1 MSNFK
6 LLPVV
11 SLCALVL
18 AGCATPPEN
27 PQLLQARAQFAALQ
41 HKPESNT
48 LAAIETREAFIA
60 LNKADQASL
69 KDRTAPDVEQLTY
82 LASQKIAVAEQTI
95 AMRQAEAGLK
105 KIDAERTQVQLDVR
119 TQQLKALQAMKA
131 QKTERGEVVTFGDV
145 LFDTG
150 KADLKH
156 GSQRNFEQLAQ
167 YLTANPERQVRIEGF
182 TDDVGSD
189 DFNQRLSERRA
200 DAVAF
205 ALKRMGISADRLI
218 TKGYGKQFPIADNGS
233 SHARQLNRRVEVIIS
248 YGSSVVGSRN

>member
-27 PQLLQARAQFAALQ
+27 PQLLQARAHFAALQ

-69 KDRTAPDVEQLTY
+69 KDRKAPDVEQLTY

>member
-1 MSNFK
+1 
-6 LLPVV
+6 
-11 SLCALVL
+11 
-18 AGCATPPEN
+18 
-27 PQLLQARAQFAALQ
+27 
-41 HKPESNT
+41 
-48 LAAIETREAFIA
+48 
-60 LNKADQASL
+60 
-69 KDRTAPDVEQLTY
+69 
-82 LASQKIAVAEQTI
+82 
-95 AMRQAEAGLK
+95 
-105 KIDAERTQVQLDVR
+105 
-119 TQQLKALQAMKA
+119 
-131 QKTERGEVVTFGDV
+131 V

-167 YLTANPERQVRIEGF
+167 YLTANPERKVRIEGF

-189 DFNQRLSERRA
+189 DFNQRLSERCA

>member
-1 MSNFK
+1 MPNFK

-11 SLCALVL
+11 SLFAVML

-27 PQLLQARAQFAALQ
+27 PQLLQARSQFATLQ
-41 HKPESNT
+41 QKPESST
-48 LAAIETREAFIA
+48 LAAIETKDAFSA

-69 KDRTAPDVEQLTY
+69 KDRKAPGIDQLAY
-82 LASQKIAVAEQTI
+82 LASQKIALAEQTI
-95 AMRQAEAGLK
+95 SGRQAEAGLK

-150 KADLKH
+150 KSDLKY

-167 YLTANPERQVRIEGF
+167 YLSANPERKVRIEGF
-182 TDDVGSD
+182 TDDVGGD
-189 DFNQRLSERRA
+189 AYNQSLSERRA
-200 DAVAF
+200 DSVAR
-205 ALKRMGISADRLI
+205 ALQQMGIGPERLI
-218 TKGYGKQFPIADNGS
+218 TKGYGKEFPIADNGNARS
-233 SHARQLNRRVEVIIS
+233 RQLNRRVEVIIS
-248 YGSSVVGSRN
+248 YGSSVVGSRS

>member
-6 LLPVV
+6 LLPIA
-11 SLCALVL
+11 SLIALTL

-27 PQLLQARAQFAALQ
+27 PQLLQAREQFAALQ
-41 HKPESNT
+41 NKPEANT
-48 LAAIETREAFIA
+48 LAAIETKSAFTA
-60 LNKADQASL
+60 LNAADQASQ
-69 KDRTAPDVEQLTY
+69 KDHQAPQVDQLAY
-82 LASQKIAVAEQTI
+82 LASQKIALAEQTI
-95 AMRQAEAGLK
+95 AGRQAEAGLK

-131 QKTERGEVVTFGDV
+131 QKTQRGEVVTFGDV

-150 KADLKH
+150 KADLKY

-167 YLTANPERQVRIEGF
+167 YLAANPERKVRIEGF
-182 TDDVGSD
+182 TDDVGGD

-205 ALKRMGISADRLI
+205 ALKQMGIGADRLI
-218 TKGYGKQFPIADNGS
+218 TKGYGKQFPIADNGNARS
-233 SHARQLNRRVEVIIS
+233 RQLNRRVEVIIS
-248 YGSSVVGSRN
+248 YGSSVVGARG

>member
-1 MSNFK
+1 MPTFK
-6 LLPVV
+6 LLPAV
-11 SLCALVL
+11 SLSALIL

-41 HKPESNT
+41 QKPESNT
-48 LAAIETREAFIA
+48 LAAIETKDAFSA
-60 LNKADQASL
+60 LYKADQASI
-69 KDRTAPDVEQLTY
+69 KDRQAADVDQLAY
-82 LASQKIAVAEQTI
+82 LARQKIALAEQTI
-95 AMRQAEAGLK
+95 VGRQAEAGLK

-131 QKTERGEVVTFGDV
+131 QKTQRGEVVTFGDV

-167 YLTANPERQVRIEGF
+167 YLTANPERKVRIEGF
-182 TDDVGSD
+182 TDDVGSE

-205 ALKRMGISADRLI
+205 ALQQMGISADRLI
-218 TKGYGKQFPIADNGS
+218 TKGYGKQFPVAGNADARS
-233 SHARQLNRRVEVIIS
+233 RQLNRRVEVIIS
-248 YGSSVVGSRN
+248 YGSTMVGARN

>member
-1 MSNFK
+1 MPTFK
-6 LLPVV
+6 LLPAV
-11 SLCALVL
+11 SLSALIL

-41 HKPESNT
+41 QKPESNT
-48 LAAIETREAFIA
+48 LAAIETKDAFSA
-60 LNKADQASL
+60 LYKADQASI
-69 KDRTAPDVEQLTY
+69 KDRQAADVDQLAY
-82 LASQKIAVAEQTI
+82 LARQKIALAEQTI
-95 AMRQAEAGLK
+95 VGRQAEAGLK

-131 QKTERGEVVTFGDV
+131 QKTQRGEVVTFGDV

-167 YLTANPERQVRIEGF
+167 YLTANPERKVRIEGF
-182 TDDVGSD
+182 TDDVGSE

-205 ALKRMGISADRLI
+205 ALQQMGISADRLI

>member
-6 LLPVV
+6 LLPIA
-11 SLCALVL
+11 SLIALTL

-27 PQLLQARAQFAALQ
+27 PQLLQAREQFAALQ
-41 HKPESNT
+41 NKPEANT
-48 LAAIETREAFIA
+48 FAAIETKSAFTA
-60 LNKADQASL
+60 LNAADQASQ
-69 KDRTAPDVEQLTY
+69 KDRQASQVDQLAY
-82 LASQKIAVAEQTI
+82 LASQKIALAEQTI
-95 AMRQAEAGLK
+95 AGRQAEAGLK

-131 QKTERGEVVTFGDV
+131 QKTQRGEVVTFGDV

-150 KADLKH
+150 KADLKY

-167 YLTANPERQVRIEGF
+167 YLAANPERKVRIEGF
-182 TDDVGSD
+182 TDDVGGD

-205 ALKRMGISADRLI
+205 ALKQMGIGADRLI
-218 TKGYGKQFPIADNGS
+218 TKGYGKQFPIADNGNARS
-233 SHARQLNRRVEVIIS
+233 RQLNRRVEVIIS
-248 YGSSVVGSRN
+248 YGSSVVGARG

>member
-69 KDRTAPDVEQLTY
+69 KDRKAPDVEQLTY

-167 YLTANPERQVRIEGF
+167 YLTANPERKVRIEGF

>member
-6 LLPVV
+6 LLSVV

-41 HKPESNT
+41 YKPESNT

-69 KDRTAPDVEQLTY
+69 KDRKAPDVEQLTY

-167 YLTANPERQVRIEGF
+167 YLTANPERKVRIEGF

>member
-69 KDRTAPDVEQLTY
+69 KDRKAPDVEQLTY

-150 KADLKH
+150 KADLKY

>member
-18 AGCATPPEN
+18 AGCATAPEN

-69 KDRTAPDVEQLTY
+69 KDRKAPDVEQLTY